1 MRQIPGAVVHT
12 VTATITLAII
22 ILSFLPHPPK
32 EMNPF
37 TYSDKVF
44 HALMYTVFSMLLFFS
59 LKTRFSE
66 MKNHAVAAIIIV
78 LFFGGI
84 IELIQP
90 LFSRSRDI
98 YDFLSDAAGGS
109 AGIFL
114 SGYFI
119 RTFNITFNR
128 RGISFGE

>member
-1 MRQIPGAVVHT
+1 MRQIPGAAVHAAAAVV
-12 VTATITLAII
+12 TITII
-22 ILSFLPHPPK
+22 ILSLLPHLPK

-44 HALMYTVFSMLLFFS
+44 HALMYLVFSMLLFFS

-66 MKNHAVAAIIIV
+66 MKNHAAAAIIIV

-90 LFSRSRDI
+90 LFSRSKDI
-98 YDFLSDAAGGS
+98 YDFISDAAGGS

-114 SGYFI
+114 SRYLI
-119 RTFNITFNR
+119 RIFRITFSR
-128 RGISFGE
+128 KGISFGE